1 MAIVGGGFSGTM
13 LAAQLARRGL
23 TSVIIEKARRAGRG
37 IAFSTLE
44 PSHLLNVPAGRMSAW
59 PDRPDDFVAWLEA
72 QTADGAVGP
81 DGFAQRRHFGAYLSI
96 ILDQAKASGMVRV
109 IDGEAVAARRDGAG
123 WRVTLG
129 NGAAVIAKALALAN
143 GNQPPDALRLPGAE
157 DDKRV
162 VSDPWSA
169 AGAERIAQAARD
181 QAAVLIVGTGLTM
194 IDVVLSLNAARHDGL
209 VTAVSRR
216 GLLHQPHAEGAAGSI
231 EAGEVPAGLLP
242 LWRWLRQGIADGA
255 DWRELID
262 SLRPMSGPLWS
273 GLSVAEQKRFMR
285 HARPWWDVHRHR
297 IAPAVAQA
305 IETRRAKGRLEIIA
319 GRIARAEPGE
329 AGIAVTIA
337 RRHGGEAVREVELVI
352 NSTGP
357 LHALARTRDPL
368 LRQMLDDRLIAPD
381 PLGIGIA
388 CGEGDT
394 AVGSERLWVL
404 GPLTKARRWE
414 IIAVPDIAGQAEAV
428 AEAICRTL

>member
-1 MAIVGGGFSGTM
+1 MSGSQEPVTADVAIVGGGFSGTM

-23 TSVIIEKARRAGRG
+23 SSVIIEKAGRAGRG
-37 IAFSTLE
+37 AAFSTLE

-72 QTADGAVGP
+72 QAADGAVGP
-81 DGFAQRRHFGAYLSI
+81 DGFAQRRHFGVYLSA
-96 ILDQAKASGMVRV
+96 ILDQAKASGLVHV
-109 IDGEAVAARRDGAG
+109 FDGEAVAARPSTGSGQHPDGAG

-129 NGAAVIAKALALAN
+129 NGVAVDARILALAN

-157 DDKRV
+157 NDKRV

-169 AGAERIAQAARD
+169 AAAEQIAQAARN

-242 LWRWLRQGIADGA
+242 LWRWVRGGVAGGA

-262 SLRPMSGPLWS
+262 SLRPMSGPLWR
-273 GLSVAEQKRFMR
+273 GLSVEEQTRFMR

-319 GRIARAEPGE
+319 GRIARAEASE
-329 AGIAVTIA
+329 AGIAVTIG
-337 RRHGGEAVREVELVI
+337 RRRGGEAVREVQLVI

-388 CGEGDT
+388 CGE
-394 AVGSERLWVL
+394 
-404 GPLTKARRWE
+404 
-414 IIAVPDIAGQAEAV
+414 
-428 AEAICRTL
+428 